1 MGKACTVFR
10 RDLKRL
16 ITNPIAFIVAI
27 GVCVVPCLY
36 AWINILANW
45 DPYENTSTVPV
56 AIVNE
61 DLPAY
66 VSEDVGEVCV
76 GDMLE
81 EKLAENDK
89 IGWRFEGEDQAI
101 EEVRAGT
108 AYAAIVI
115 PPDFTETLTGV
126 LDGKTDKARLTY
138 YVNEKV
144 NAVSPK
150 VTDTGAS
157 TIETTIDEQ
166 FIAVVGRTISEK
178 LGTLAHNIITDSH
191 DTAESV
197 TNALEKTKVALGGVT
212 DELDGIV
219 GKIAGAQ
226 ESLADATTRLSEL
239 QGKGTELASSVQTT
253 LDGFSD
259 TRTRTGSLADDLDAS
274 LGDGASSVSS
284 VSTRASLD
292 VTALAVD
299 LRSASA
305 QIDDAIRAL
314 ENDLTDSRALESRI
328 RGTRDLTVSFDPL
341 SDPARAIKVELE
353 RQLTPE
359 LDLMAQLTAEQEAK
373 VEELRGIAARIEGAS
388 AEVEALS
395 QTLDGEVQG
404 ATDTLLGARTGSVA
418 TSVSQA
424 SAALDTFVS
433 VATRLEA
440 AARLVDPIVTG
451 TLSVAESLKGTFQTT
466 ATALSGTKE
475 SVGELVGD
483 LDGLQQQLLAISAS
497 EAWSVLTSLA
507 TTNPEGIHDFLTA
520 PVAMN
525 ETRLYPIENYASG
538 IAPFFTSLSIWVA
551 GIAFVAIFK
560 LEVDE
565 DGVGRLKPWQA
576 YVGRWALFVLLGLV
590 QAAIVVSGDLALGVQ
605 CTYVWALYLSA
616 LVSSFA
622 FVSIIFS
629 LSVAFKHLG
638 KALAFTLVI
647 LQVPGSSG
655 MYPIEMMPPFF
666 RAVGPWLPFTYS
678 NSAMREAI
686 GGLYG
691 TDLARNLATL
701 LLFVLPSVLVGIT
714 CRSHLVNINA
724 LFDRRLRE
732 TDHLMISEPT
742 GVGRM
747 RFRLATVVKAAYAPA
762 AYREAI
768 ERRAAAFE
776 RAYPLL
782 VRRGIRALL
791 LLPPVLLVLA
801 CVVEERLPLIAALVV
816 ALVGIYAYLIV
827 VEYLHERVRHKM
839 RLTEYSTQEL
849 AAELT
854 ECLREEVLA
863 TAPIDSL
870 LEAAGHERPHERV
883 ARRIHERIED
893 LTAARGTHE
902 AGDGQT
908 RGGDGLAEDD
918 TIGGERR

>member
-1 MGKACTVFR
+1 MGKSCTVFR

-191 DTAESV
+191 DTATSV
-197 TNALEKTKVALGGVT
+197 TDALEKTKVALGGVT

-219 GKIAGAQ
+219 GRLEAAQ
-226 ESLADATTRLSEL
+226 GSLADATARL
-239 QGKGTELASSVQTT
+239 QGLNGKGAELAASVRSTI
-253 LDGFSD
+253 DGFTD
-259 TRTRTGSLADDLDAS
+259 TRKKTSNLTNDLDTA

-284 VSTRASLD
+284 VSTKASLD
-292 VTALAVD
+292 VTALAID
-299 LRSASA
+299 LKRASG
-305 QIDDAIRAL
+305 QIDDAIGAL
-314 ENDLTDSRALESRI
+314 ESDLTDGRALESRI
-328 RGTRDLTVSFDPL
+328 RGARDLTLSFDPL
-341 SDPARAIKVELE
+341 SDPTRAIKVELE

-359 LDLMAQLTAEQEAK
+359 LDLMVQLTAEQEAK
-373 VEELRGIAARIEGAS
+373 IAELRGIAAKVDAAS
-388 AEVEALS
+388 AEVESLAA
-395 QTLDGEVQG
+395 TLDSEVQG
-404 ATDTLLGARTGSVA
+404 ATNTIMEARTGSVA
-418 TSVSQA
+418 SSVSQA

-433 VATRLEA
+433 VAYRLEGA
-440 AARLVDPIVTG
+440 AKLIDPIVTG
-451 TLSVAESLKGTFQTT
+451 TLGVAESLKGTFQTT

-475 SVGELVGD
+475 SLGELTGD
-483 LDGLQQQLLAISAS
+483 IDGLKEQLLAISAS
-497 EAWSVLTSLA
+497 EAWSVLSSLA
-507 TTNPEGIHDFLTA
+507 TTNPEGIHDFLAA
-520 PVAMN
+520 PVSMR

-576 YVGRWALFVLLGLV
+576 YLGRWALFVLLGLV
-590 QAAIVVSGDLALGVQ
+590 QAAIVVTGDLFLGVQ
-605 CTYVWALYLSA
+605 CTYVWAFYLSA
-616 LVSSFA
+616 LVSSFV
-622 FVSIIFS
+622 FVSLIFS

-678 NSAMREAI
+678 NNAMREAI

-691 TDLARNLATL
+691 AELARNLAML
-701 LLFVLPSVLVGIT
+701 LLFVVPSVLIGIT

-732 TDHLMISEPT
+732 TDHLMVSENASSDHI
-742 GVGRM
+742 
-747 RFRLATVVKAAYAPA
+747 RFRLATVVKAAYTPG
-762 AYREAI
+762 AYRETI
-768 ERRAAAFE
+768 ERRAVAFE
-776 RAYPLL
+776 RVYPLL
-782 VRRGIRALL
+782 VRRGVGALM
-791 LLPPVLLVLA
+791 LLPPALLALT
-801 CVVEERLPLIAALVV
+801 CVVEEKLPLIAALVI
-816 ALVGIYAYLIV
+816 ALVGIYAFLIV
-827 VEYLHERVRHKM
+827 VEYLHERVAHKL
-839 RLTEYSTQEL
+839 RLCELSSEEL
-849 AAELT
+849 AEVLN
-854 ECLREEVLA
+854 ESLREEVLA

-870 LEAAGHERPHERV
+870 LETAGRERPHERI
-883 ARRIHERIED
+883 AHRIRERMDEMIDSRTPTDVEGDTPEMDAGPNEDEAIEGD
-893 LTAARGTHE
+893 L
-902 AGDGQT
+902 Q
-908 RGGDGLAEDD
+908 
-918 TIGGERR
+918 